1 MGLALAAGALPATAF
16 GQVPNGGRPAIG
28 TTQLLHPVIQPS
40 AAQAQIH
47 AIQPVPGQIPQATAN
62 VSGQIAHLPGTF
74 YQPQATANVS
84 VQAAHLPGTFYQ
96 PTGQSTGAAGISTNA
111 RNMST
116 VTSAAPD
123 KSKPPQVYR
132 QMFTIPPDPYGG
144 GGVTGANV
152 TPATGAMVGGT
163 GPGGGALAGSSLSGQ
178 PTGVV
183 QTSYQTQTPLAR
195 ATTPVTCVLDDRR
208 HFCTFDYA
216 TLVVPGSPCHCG
228 QYPGTTQ

>member
-1 MGLALAAGALPATAF
+1 MGAIMGLANRPRLAQCENLLPHERWQSRLVGVVGLALAAGALPATAF

-96 PTGQSTGAAGISTNA
+96 STGQSTGAAGISTNA

-123 KSKPPQVYR
+123 KS
-132 QMFTIPPDPYGG
+132 
-144 GGVTGANV
+144 
-152 TPATGAMVGGT
+152 
-163 GPGGGALAGSSLSGQ
+163 
-178 PTGVV
+178 
-183 QTSYQTQTPLAR
+183 
-195 ATTPVTCVLDDRR
+195 
-208 HFCTFDYA
+208 
-216 TLVVPGSPCHCG
+216 
-228 QYPGTTQ
+228 